1 MMDRPATDDLD
12 DVLSATSSVLE
23 GIGADDWAR
32 PTPCRDFDV
41 SDLVDHVMTWST
53 TYADRVGLSAPSEH
67 SDGHRSDDGT
77 GHPAA
82 QRLRELAAVMVTGYR
97 SDSDG
102 SRGLPLGI
110 VLLDYLGHTWDLAV
124 ATGQELRVPDSAVDR
139 ALEAGRTMLTPE
151 SRGDSF
157 APEVPV
163 ADDAT
168 ALERLVAFLGR
179 DPGWTSA

>member
-12 DVLSATSSVLE
+12 EVLASTCVVLE

-53 TYADRVGLSAPSEH
+53 TYAERVGRSTPTDH
-67 SDGHRSDDGT
+67 VDGHRSDDGT

-82 QRLRELAAVMVTGYR
+82 LRLRELAPIIVTGYR
-97 SDSDG
+97 SDSEG
-102 SRGLPLGI
+102 SRALPLGI

-151 SRGDSF
+151 NRGDSF